1 MAKKKEPDKL
11 AQDSSAV
18 ISANMSYGK
27 YKALQ
32 YEAGKIPIIQK
43 KEEPEHN
50 TICRYCGKGFY
61 TTKKIKVFCSDDCR
75 IAHLKMKARKQ
86 KL

>member
-11 AQDSSAV
+11 AQDSSAA